1 MFGGKH
7 QLTMLP
13 TQVEKRIDPRVKVG
27 GAAQAVTGAAM
38 SRDVFAG
45 MMDQGNGRAGFA
57 LQDAEVAEQC
67 GDLAGRVFIDR
78 METDQGIEY
87 EKNRAVEHERGLK
100 PLLIGNAVQAQRI
113 GSDDADIEMTQLKPV
128 VLSERF

>member
-1 MFGGKH
+1 
-7 QLTMLP
+7 
-13 TQVEKRIDPRVKVG
+13 
-27 GAAQAVTGAAM
+27 
-38 SRDVFAG
+38 
-45 MMDQGNGRAGFA
+45 
-57 LQDAEVAEQC
+57 
-67 GDLAGRVFIDR
+67 

-87 EKNRAVEHERGLK
+87 EKKGTVEHERGLK